1 MVAWALPWRWSAKT
15 PQGALPYLIKAALYA
30 AFFALPSSFRQ
41 IIPRQQTALIL
52 LNNKLFIN
60 AKQNLTMNSLKYV
73 LDKNKQTMN
82 LLANQNG
89 VPAKAD
95 NYGTHALLGDRVLLA
110 AIVLSA
116 LAACVL
122 GLQFVDVT
130 LAWTLSAL
138 LTLIA
143 CIAYAVGRG
152 TLASRLVLTFVQVA
166 MVALHVQLAQGMLE
180 LHFGVFV
187 TLALLLVYLDWRPIV
202 FGAVLF
208 AVHHVLFDRLQA
220 AGLGLYCLTAPD
232 FWRVMLHA
240 VYVVIQTSLEVVL
253 ALSMGRAA
261 RESAELRHLAVG
273 LLRNEHID
281 LDVAHI
287 RVVSSGAAA
296 LSQTLQRMHHTVATV
311 QGSASAMALAC
322 REIANGAENLSQ
334 RTEQAAGTSQE
345 TAEHLE
351 QLHAAVEQSTQLS
364 QQANSRSRAAAE
376 IAQRGGSAVAQVVET
391 MHDINADS
399 ARISDITGVI
409 DSIAFQTNILALNAA
424 VEAARA
430 GEQGRGFAV
439 VAAEVRALAQR
450 SAQAAREIKGLI
462 ASSVSKVEKGG
473 TLAQG
478 AGHTMAELVGS
489 VQDVSNMMG
498 QMHTAALEQAS
509 VIGQV
514 HGAVVRLDQ
523 VTQQNAALVEESA
536 AAAKALHGEAD
547 RLAEA
552 VQVFQLTRSF

>member
-1 MVAWALPWRWSAKT
+1 MT
-15 PQGALPYLIKAALYA
+15 PTANVPGSPAT
-30 AFFALPSSFRQ
+30 
-41 IIPRQQTALIL
+41 QTD
-52 LNNKLFIN
+52 
-60 AKQNLTMNSLKYV
+60 S
-73 LDKNKQTMN
+73 
-82 LLANQNG
+82 
-89 VPAKAD
+89 
-95 NYGTHALLGDRVLLA
+95 GTHALLGDRVLLA

-116 LAACVL
+116 LAACLL
-122 GLQFVDVT
+122 GQQFVDVT

-138 LTLIA
+138 LTLMG
-143 CIAYAVGRG
+143 CITYALGRG

-202 FGAVLF
+202 FAAGLF

-240 VYVVIQTSLEVVL
+240 AYVVIQTSLEVVL
-253 ALSMGRAA
+253 ALSMGRTA
-261 RESAELRHLAVG
+261 RESAELRQLAVG
-273 LLRNEHID
+273 LLRNERID
-281 LDVAHI
+281 LDVVHI
-287 RVVSSGAAA
+287 RVASEGAAA
-296 LSQTLQRMHHTVATV
+296 LQKTLQRMHHTVSTV

-322 REIANGAENLSQ
+322 REISSGAQDLSH
-334 RTEQAAGTSQE
+334 RTEHAAGTSQG
-345 TAEHLE
+345 TAAHLD
-351 QLHAAVEQSTQLS
+351 QLRAAVAQSTQLS
-364 QQANSRSRAAAE
+364 QQASSSAQTAAE
-376 IAQRGGSAVAQVVET
+376 IAQRGGDAVAQVVET
-391 MHDINADS
+391 MRDINADS
-399 ARISDITGVI
+399 TRIGDITGVI

-450 SAQAAREIKGLI
+450 SAQAAREIKDLI

-473 TLAQG
+473 TLAQS
-478 AGHTMAELVGS
+478 AGHTMAELMDS
-489 VQDVSNMMG
+489 VKDVSTMMG
-498 QMHTAALEQAS
+498 QMHSAALEQSS

-514 HGAVVRLDQ
+514 HGAVVQLDQ

-536 AAAKALHGEAD
+536 AAAEALHGEAD

-552 VQVFQLTRSF
+552 VQVFQLARPV